1 MHEAL
6 SWLGYKTAALVM
18 WLFSLPAVLVWL
30 LTVLVVL
37 AVAGYFD
44 WCDRRDRIDGGA
56 QKR

>member
-30 LTVLVVL
+30 LTVLAVL

-44 WCDRRDRIDGGA
+44 WCDRMDRRKA
-56 QKR
+56 